1 MNFSELTIVCIT
13 YGRPNYVGRLIKYWQ
28 IYFKDAKIYIL
39 DGSNQK
45 LEDKYLNMI
54 KEKNTNYIHMQNASI
69 FKRYTYIKNILKTK
83 YFQLVADDELFT
95 STGIKNC
102 LDFLENNP
110 AYSSCCGKMILFTPL
125 LKKEVFAFSPYN
137 LYSNEDSVRSQRVK
151 SWLEYSQPN
160 TIYSITRSEN
170 YIKILNE
177 CLKINE
183 KIFSKPQIFFEE
195 LVEIGLVY
203 QGKTKII
210 NELMWLR
217 SIENERIGFEDD
229 DDRPEMTV
237 YNENHEK
244 KKFFFDNVIQNY
256 LKNFELS
263 GNDPTSFD
271 LKSLYSEWLELTRK
285 NIIKNNSFF
294 INLFKLNFIKKY
306 LFKIIPKNIKKRIR
320 FHLKLNGPEIIS
332 FLQSNNKGIIFDKK
346 EILEIKR
353 FILDFHN
360 DKFYK

>member
-1 MNFSELTIVCIT
+1 MNFSELTIVCCT
-13 YGRPNYVGRLIKYWQ
+13 YGRPKYVGRLIKYWQ

-45 LEDKYLNMI
+45 LEDKYLNTI
-54 KEKNTNYIHMQNASI
+54 KEDINYIHMQNASI

-95 STGIKNC
+95 NTGIKNC
-102 LDFLENNP
+102 LEFLENNP
-110 AYSSCCGKMILFTPL
+110 SYSSCCGKMILFTPL
-125 LKKEVFAFSPYN
+125 LKKEVFALSPYN

-183 KIFSKPQIFFEE
+183 KIFSKPENFLEE
-195 LVEIGLVY
+195 LIEIGLVY

-217 SIENERIGFEDD
+217 SIENERIGFGDD
-229 DDRPEMTV
+229 NDRPEMTL
-237 YNENHEK
+237 YNESHK
-244 KKFFFDNVIQNY
+244 KKNFF
-256 LKNFELS
+256 L
-263 GNDPTSFD
+263 
-271 LKSLYSEWLELTRK
+271 
-285 NIIKNNSFF
+285 II
-294 INLFKLNFIKKY
+294 LFKTILKILNYQVMIQ
-306 LFKIIPKNIKKRIR
+306 LRLI
-320 FHLKLNGPEIIS
+320 
-332 FLQSNNKGIIFDKK
+332 
-346 EILEIKR
+346 
-353 FILDFHN
+353 
-360 DKFYK
+360 